1 MTKYRGRRFVAI
13 DGEAIEGKYV
23 LLADSTGESVEN
35 IDGLSTSECLDFL
48 VRKLSRS
55 ASWTRVGYGL
65 HFDVNHW
72 ISDFEPDERIAV
84 LRGDVGKYGKVA
96 QLDGSE
102 LDEWGFQY
110 IANRIITIW
119 HYPTDRKVTIF
130 DCLGM
135 FRRSFVATADDWL
148 FGNCPDI
155 IREGK
160 QKREKFT
167 RWEMDFVREYNAAE
181 CQALVD
187 VLEGVRAYLGRLPGG
202 GVDLRGWYGAGA
214 IAASWL
220 RRAGVRRLMR
230 RFDLRYVGGDLL
242 DAFARAYHGG
252 RVETRLVGTIGPV
265 YRYDIN
271 SAYAWAASHLGR
283 VTYRWAPVDRFQTDV
298 RARMSVYL
306 VRWKVPTGAALG
318 PFPVRDE
325 QGRITYPL
333 SGSGWYW
340 WPEVK
345 AARDIHGAR
354 RVTVETGYACLD
366 GWRPVGDRQ
375 RNIGLATVMT
385 TMYQYRHWSERHH
398 EPGARLLKLALA
410 AVWGKFAQR
419 KSANDDG
426 DGPGFW
432 YCQPWAGWIT
442 SCVRAAI
449 LRAVRGNEDAVVS
462 IATDGIVTTRELSG
476 LKLSDNLGAWKVEQY
491 KSGTFLL
498 PGLFRL
504 EGFDG
509 QAEVERTRG
518 FERADVQWDRLLG
531 ELQQS
536 GEGKVYSAR
545 FIGHLLPDLYPEQFR
560 QFRLKF
566 VTVPIRVAPA
576 AIMQKRLGGDV
587 LLGDF
592 DYRSDHTWLGAHAG
606 DQDFI
611 SYGMPTIEPPTIEA
625 IKRAEADGEM
635 DARLTGV

>member
-1 MTKYRGRRFVAI
+1 MTKYRGRRFLAI

-35 IDGLSTSECLDFL
+35 LDGLSSSECLEFL

-72 ISDFEPDERIAV
+72 ISDFDQDERVAV
-84 LRGDVGKYGKVA
+84 LRGDVGHFGKTD
-96 QLDGSE
+96 DG
-102 LDEWGFQY
+102 LWVWGFQY
-110 IANRIITIW
+110 IANRIITVW
-119 HYPTDRKVTIF
+119 HYPSQQKITIY

-135 FRRSFVATADDWL
+135 FRRSFIATADDWL
-148 FGNCPDI
+148 FGACPDI

-160 QKREKFT
+160 QKRERFT
-167 RWEMDFVREYNAAE
+167 RWEMDFVREYNRAE
-181 CQALVD
+181 CETLVH

-230 RFDLRYVGGDLL
+230 RYDLRYVGGDFL

-265 YRYDIN
+265 WRYDLN
-271 SAYAWAASHLGR
+271 SAYAWAACHLGR
-283 VTYRWAPVDRFQTDV
+283 VTYRWAPVDSFEGNP
-298 RARMSVYL
+298 RARMSVYR
-306 VRWKVPTGAALG
+306 VRWNCAAGTALG

-333 SGSGWYW
+333 AGQGWYW

-345 AARDIHGAR
+345 AAREIHGNR
-354 RVTVETGYACLD
+354 RVRVEYGYSCVD

-375 RNIGLATVMT
+375 REIGLATVLT
-385 TMYQYRHWSERHH
+385 TMYQYRHWSQAHH
-398 EPGARLLKLALA
+398 EPGARLLKLSLA

-419 KSANDDG
+419 KSASDDG
-426 DGPGFW
+426 DEPGFF

-449 LRAVRGNEDAVVS
+449 LKAVQGNEDAVVS
-462 IATDGIVTTRELSG
+462 IATDGVVTTRELPG
-476 LKLSDNLGAWKVEQY
+476 LKISDDLGAWRVEQY
-491 KSGTFLL
+491 RSGTFLL

-518 FERADVQWDRLLG
+518 FERADVQWDRLLA
-531 ELQQS
+531 ELGQS
-536 GEGKVYSAR
+536 GEGKVYTSR
-545 FIGHLLPDLYPEQFR
+545 FIGHLLPDLYPERFE

-566 VTVPIRVAPA
+566 IMVPITVAPV

-592 DYRSDHTWLGAHAG
+592 DYLSDHTWLGAHAG
-606 DQDFI
+606 DQEYV
-611 SYGMPTIEPPTIEA
+611 SQGMTTAHHPLVDAEQRA
-625 IKRAEADGEM
+625 IADGEM
-635 DARLTGV
+635 DARLSGV